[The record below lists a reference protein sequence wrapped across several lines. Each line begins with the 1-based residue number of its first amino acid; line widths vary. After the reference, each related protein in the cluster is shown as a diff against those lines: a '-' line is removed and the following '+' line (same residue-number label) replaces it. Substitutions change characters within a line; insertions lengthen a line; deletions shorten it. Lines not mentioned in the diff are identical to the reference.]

1 MSDPLPEDGPS
12 GTKWLWVGVLVLLAV
27 AAVIFFL
34 NADGDESLETIP
46 DEAMTTTEERLN
58 TEISPPDTASLP
70 PVNGA
75 ENANTIVAE
84 PTGVPPSVTPAPAG
98 TPMADTQ

>member
-34 NADGDESLETIP
+34 NADGDEDLETIP
-46 DEAMTTTEERLN
+46 DEAITTTEERLN
-58 TEISPPDTASLP
+58 TEISPPDTESLP

-75 ENANTIVAE
+75 EDANTIVAD
-84 PTGVPPSVTPAPAG
+84 PTAAPGTVTPAP
-98 TPMADTQ
+98 TDPQ

>member
-1 MSDPLPEDGPS
+1 MTDPLPEDGPS

-46 DEAMTTTEERLN
+46 DEAITTTEERLN
-58 TEISPPDTASLP
+58 TEIAPPETESLP
-70 PVNGA
+70 PVNGT
-75 ENANTIVAE
+75 EDANTIVAD
-84 PTGVPPSVTPAPAG
+84 PTAVPPLATPTPAG